1 MRTRSLHAFILPL
14 LLSFAGCQAD
24 VTGSSGSNLPAVGNA
39 RNSFGFS
46 VRARTL
52 DLDQSYP
59 LSFDADSVSVG
70 LAVVGYGAG
79 SAEFQLLDA
88 SGQVL
93 YSRDL
98 GANTAEGNAS
108 LAIRRPAAA
117 RVRFSGYS
125 GIVAIGVG
133 GK

>member
-1 MRTRSLHAFILPL
+1 MRARLLFAVLLPL
-14 LLSFAGCQAD
+14 LVSTVGCQAD
-24 VTGSSGSNLPAVGNA
+24 LTGSAGSNLPAVGNA

-52 DLDQSYP
+52 DLDQSYL

-79 SAEFQLLDA
+79 SAEFQLLDG

-93 YSRDL
+93 FSRDL

-108 LAIRRPAAA
+108 LAVRRPATA
-117 RVRFSGYS
+117 RLRFSGYS

-133 GK
+133 GR